1 MGQASSHSE
10 NDLFI
15 SQLKESLKVRRIR
28 VRKKDLVSF
37 FSFIFKTCPWFPQ
50 EGSIDSRVWERVGDC
65 LNDYYR
71 VFGPE
76 TIPITTFNYYNLIRD
91 VLTNQSD
98 SPDIQ
103 RLCKEGHKILIS
115 HSRPPS
121 RQAPVTIT
129 TSEKAS
135 SRPPSR
141 APSTCPSVAI
151 DIGSDDT
158 GQSSLYPNLAT
169 LTDPPIQSPHS
180 RAHTPPQHLPLLAN
194 SKTLHNSGSQDDQLD
209 PADQADLEEA
219 AAQYNNPDWP
229 QLTNT
234 PTLPPFRPPSY
245 VSTAVPPVAVAA
257 PVLHAPTSGV
267 PGSPTAPNLPGVAL
281 AKPSGPIDETVSLLD
296 GVKTLVTKLSDLA
309 LLPPAGVMAFPVT
322 RSQGQVSSNTTG
334 RASPHPD
341 THTIPEEEEADSG
354 ESDSEDE
361 EEESSEPT
369 EPTYTHSYK
378 RLNLK
383 TIEKIKTAVA
393 NYGPTA
399 PFTVALVESLSERWL
414 TPSDWF
420 FLSRAA
426 LSGGDNILWKSEYED
441 ISKQFAERNARK
453 ASSKGWTLKKFLG
466 ASPYQNNDKQAQ
478 FPPGL
483 LTQIQ
488 SAGLKAWK
496 RLPQKGAATT
506 SLAKIRQGP
515 DESYSDFVSRLQET
529 ADRLFGSGEGE
540 SSFVKHLA
548 YENANPACQSAIRPF
563 RQKELC
569 DYVRLCSGIGSAH
582 AVGLAIGA
590 ALQNLA
596 PAQLPGA
603 QARLCYNCH
612 QPGHLSRNCP
622 QKIQPPTQLPT
633 QPNAPQASLIK
644 NLGPTTKCPRCKKG
658 FHWASECRSR
668 LDINGQPIIRQGN
681 LNRGQPQGPTTGMN
695 SGAPQFTPQY
705 RQPTPALPVIN
716 HAATSQTSGEQQR
729 AVQDWTSVPPPTQY

>member
-1 MGQASSHSE
+1 M
-10 NDLFI
+10 
-15 SQLKESLKVRRIR
+15 RRIR

-50 EGSIDSRVWERVGDC
+50 EGSIDPRVWGRVGDC

-91 VLTNQSD
+91 VLTNQGD

-103 RLCKEGHKILIS
+103 RLCKEGQKILIS

-234 PTLPPFRPPSY
+234 PALPPFRPPPY
-245 VSTAVPPVAVAA
+245 VPTAVPPVAVAA
-257 PVLHAPTSGV
+257 PVLHAPTPDAFAPS
-267 PGSPTAPNLPGVAL
+267 TAQNLSNKTSIREAVVIL
-281 AKPSGPIDETVSLLD
+281 REI
-296 GVKTLVTKLSDLA
+296 KTLASELSDLA

-322 RSQGQVSSNTTG
+322 RSQGQVSSNTMG
-334 RASPHPD
+334 RGSPHPD

-369 EPTYTHSYK
+369 EPTYTHTYK

-399 PFTVALVESLSERWL
+399 PFTVALVENLSERWL

-426 LSGGDNILWKSEYED
+426 LSGGNFILWKSEYEETA
-441 ISKQFAERNARK
+441 KHFAERNARK

-466 ASPYQNNDKQAQ
+466 TSPYQSNDK
-478 FPPGL
+478 
-483 LTQIQ
+483 
-488 SAGLKAWK
+488 
-496 RLPQKGAATT
+496 
-506 SLAKIRQGP
+506 
-515 DESYSDFVSRLQET
+515 
-529 ADRLFGSGEGE
+529 
-540 SSFVKHLA
+540 
-548 YENANPACQSAIRPF
+548 RPN
-563 RQKELC
+563 
-569 DYVRLCSGIGSAH
+569 S
-582 AVGLAIGA
+582 
-590 ALQNLA
+590 
-596 PAQLPGA
+596 
-603 QARLCYNCH
+603 
-612 QPGHLSRNCP
+612 
-622 QKIQPPTQLPT
+622 
-633 QPNAPQASLIK
+633 
-644 NLGPTTKCPRCKKG
+644 PRG
-658 FHWASECRSR
+658 F
-668 LDINGQPIIRQGN
+668 
-681 LNRGQPQGPTTGMN
+681 
-695 SGAPQFTPQY
+695 
-705 RQPTPALPVIN
+705 
-716 HAATSQTSGEQQR
+716 
-729 AVQDWTSVPPPTQY
+729 